1 MILEPK
7 RSYILDL
14 VDFSEDDPLLR
25 FAAYASI
32 VTGISTLLVGF
43 LACCGAIKAERCM
56 VVSFLIFLVFI
67 FFAEISIGVLG
78 ILYREKF
85 TGDRMEVYL
94 SNMSHNRYY
103 RDKWVLPLMD
113 TIQFYLNCCGS
124 HSPSDWLSSQ
134 WRSSIPP
141 DSLIFDPGSPHLSV
155 PNKSED
161 EAASTDPANLPIVP
175 DSCCV
180 QMQGATVNN
189 RIARSLIRCQQ
200 PGTARLWRHQLG
212 CHERLQHWFNEQ
224 TILFAAIGFAFA
236 AFQIIGMCVSV
247 VLWRRIN
254 DYLYVDSYER

>member
-113 TIQFYLNCCGS
+113 TIQFYQQCCGGKGPMDYYDS
-124 HSPSDWLSSQ
+124 YWYITNTMHGT
-134 WRSSIPP
+134 RSFVPP
-141 DSLIFDPGSPHLSV
+141 
-155 PNKSED
+155 
-161 EAASTDPANLPIVP
+161 
-175 DSCCV
+175 SCCKQSQEGRAWSIQPIDPMCTTYV
-180 QMQGATVNN
+180 YYTTSFNNSVN
-189 RIARSLIRCQQ
+189 IQ
-200 PGTARLWRHQLG
+200 G